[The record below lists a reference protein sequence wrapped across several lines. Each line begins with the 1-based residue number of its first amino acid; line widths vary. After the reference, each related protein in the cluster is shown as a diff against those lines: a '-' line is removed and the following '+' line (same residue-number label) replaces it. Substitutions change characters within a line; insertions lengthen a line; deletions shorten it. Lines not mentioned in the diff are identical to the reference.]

1 MWTAETHRES
11 LIHMASNASQTTG
24 VAGHSEQAPKRT
36 RRRVPVSCNLCHSR
50 KLKCN
55 RQKPC
60 SSCEIRGEGSK
71 CEYASR
77 HTEEEHPAPKRRRVN
92 RKDDELQQRLDN
104 LERLIVDAANSKTG
118 QLSYPTPANSSD
130 DQILTS
136 ANGTTVRSDLQGPV
150 VGSLDTRG
158 PHAVYAGDTAFH
170 GILQEVCNSRICD
183 KSVFINVSSAQR
195 PAKCLL
201 GDYWGLPK

>member
-1 MWTAETHRES
+1 MNE
-11 LIHMASNASQTTG
+11 MASNSTRPGGPPT
-24 VAGHSEQAPKRT
+24 HPEQAAKRT

-55 RQKPC
+55 RQNPC

-77 HTEEEHPAPKRRRVN
+77 KSEEDHPAPKRRRVV

-118 QLSYPTPANSSD
+118 QLSYPTPGATSD
-130 DQILTS
+130 DQNLTS
-136 ANGTTVRSDLQGPV
+136 PTNSIVKPDLQGPV

-158 PHAVYAGDTAFH
+158 PNAVYAGDTAFH
-170 GILQEVCNSRICD
+170 GILQEVGIAITCIYMVVTDNNS
-183 KSVFINVSSAQR
+183 A
-195 PAKCLL
+195 
-201 GDYWGLPK
+201 W